1 MERKELYWRQRSK
14 AEWLKFGDRNTSF
27 FHAKASQRRRRNHI
41 ERLTDPSGA
50 YCESEEGMV
59 SIVSDYFT
67 NIFNSQVTAQE
78 GSWTGVFDHIPRLV
92 SEEMND
98 KLRVPFT
105 EGEVKRALFQ
115 MHPTKAPG
123 LDGFSALF
131 FQSNWHIVGR
141 EVTKEAFEYMSNG
154 KLDVSLNETLIALIP
169 KVKVAERVEDLRPI
183 SLCNVMMKII
193 TKVFANRLKEVL
205 PAIITQ
211 NQSAFIGGRL
221 ITDNILLAHEI
232 SHYIK
237 GSHNQKSG
245 YISMKLDMSKAYDR
259 VERHFLER
267 MMAAMG
273 FEQGW
278 IRKIM
283 VCVETVSYKEEGLIE
298 GIRIC
303 RGAPVI
309 THLMFADDC
318 LLLLKARKESLDRI
332 MRILQKYEAVAGQK
346 VNLTKS
352 EVVCNK
358 NIVEHYRAQ
367 ITEGMRMKL
376 VDAHSAYLGLPVN
389 FSNRKAALFRSVE
402 ERILRKVGDWKHRFL
417 SSAGREVLIKS
428 VLQSIPNYAMSC
440 FKLPVTLCRKLVK
453 DFLRFWW
460 HRDKTRGIHWV
471 RRDVLQREKG
481 EGGMGFRKMELMN
494 LALLAKQGWRIMTA
508 TDLLISKVFKAKYF
522 PDSDMLEA
530 SGGSRPSYAWRGI
543 MAAMDI
549 IRHGAKWDAEE
560 GKHCWKRDGSGE
572 FTVKGAYLCAVEI
585 DKLRNPIAG
594 EQSDSGETRDFWR
607 RFWKLKVPERIKHFG
622 WRLSHD
628 SLPVMESLERR
639 GCEVDNRCA
648 HCGCRGERAMHSSS
662 ASYAVCGWD
671 GRTEMSW
678 LMERL
683 RSRRGGWGVVL
694 LQDEKVE
701 VVKAG
706 WSEGMASSFE
716 AECRA
721 LQQGLELA
729 DHLQIQKAFFVSDSM
744 EAVRAISVGTWR
756 ADSFSLGIR
765 DCIKLVDSHPG
776 WSVVSTARDSNRA
789 ADWLARKAREEEWE
803 WSSSCAI
810 PLFCPT
816 LLCRC

>member
-1 MERKELYWRQRSK
+1 
-14 AEWLKFGDRNTSF
+14 
-27 FHAKASQRRRRNHI
+27 
-41 ERLTDPSGA
+41 
-50 YCESEEGMV
+50 
-59 SIVSDYFT
+59 
-67 NIFNSQVTAQE
+67 
-78 GSWTGVFDHIPRLV
+78 
-92 SEEMND
+92 
-98 KLRVPFT
+98 
-105 EGEVKRALFQ
+105 
-115 MHPTKAPG
+115 
-123 LDGFSALF
+123 
-131 FQSNWHIVGR
+131 
-141 EVTKEAFEYMSNG
+141 
-154 KLDVSLNETLIALIP
+154 
-169 KVKVAERVEDLRPI
+169 
-183 SLCNVMMKII
+183 
-193 TKVFANRLKEVL
+193 
-205 PAIITQ
+205 
-211 NQSAFIGGRL
+211 
-221 ITDNILLAHEI
+221 
-232 SHYIK
+232 
-237 GSHNQKSG
+237 
-245 YISMKLDMSKAYDR
+245 MKLDMSKAYDR
-259 VERHFLER
+259 VEWHFLER
-267 MMAAMG
+267 TMAAMG

-283 VCVETVSYKEEGLIE
+283 VCVETVSYKVKVNGTMTEEIKPSRGLRQGDPISPYLFLICAEWLTHTLNKHQEEGLIE

-318 LLLLKARKESLDRI
+318 LLLLKARKESLDWI
-332 MRILQKYEAVAGQK
+332 MRILQKYEAMAGQK

-352 EVVCNK
+352 EVVCSK

-389 FSNRKAALFRSVE
+389 FSNRKAALFRSLE

-428 VLQSIPNYAMSC
+428 VLQSIPNYPMSC

-549 IRHGAKWDAEE
+549 IRHGAEWDIEE

-585 DKLRNPIAG
+585 DKLCNSVAG

-648 HCGCRGERAMHSSS
+648 HCGCRGERAMHVFKECWWIRSLLDECQLPDSVWNNHCRDPGYWLWLC
-662 ASYAVCGWD
+662 AKVCSEAEFISLLCGLWLGWKNRNELAHGKV
-671 GRTEMSW
+671 GRSLTDLKARLHFL
-678 LMERL
+678 LMEVRNGCQRKFL
-683 RSRRGGWGVVL
+683 CFDDLEEPKEGATVMCDGSFDSGSRRGGWGVVL
-694 LQDEKVE
+694 LQDGKVE

-744 EAVRAISVGTWR
+744 EAVRAISAGTWR

-765 DCIKLVDSHPG
+765 DCIKLLDSHPG

-816 LLCRC
+816 LLCCC